1 MTSKSYAFDP
11 EATQAMV
18 LAFDGICASLR
29 VPFDS
34 ISERRAL
41 AARVIELA
49 RSGERDP
56 VVIYGS
62 ILRERLPNVARQ
74 MGEVTGWRAAQAK
87 AGAAATMQ
95 VL

>member
-1 MTSKSYAFDP
+1 VTSRSYAFDS
-11 EATQAMV
+11 EATQAMC

-29 VPFDS
+29 VPLDS
-34 ISERRAL
+34 ISDRRAI

-62 ILRERLPNVARQ
+62 ILRERLPKVAR
-74 MGEVTGWRAAQAK
+74 
-87 AGAAATMQ
+87 
-95 VL
+95 

>member
-1 MTSKSYAFDP
+1 VTSRSYAFDS

-29 VPFDS
+29 VPLDS
-34 ISERRAL
+34 ISDRRAI

-62 ILRERLPNVARQ
+62 ILRERLPKVAR
-74 MGEVTGWRAAQAK
+74 
-87 AGAAATMQ
+87 
-95 VL
+95 